1 MGAGVL
7 DSVPHVCIARA
18 FTTKQYP
25 IPETL
30 ASLGFLNLHLGEES
44 RQNQVGDVIYPFP
57 KVC

>member
-1 MGAGVL
+1 MEQ
-7 DSVPHVCIARA
+7 C
-18 FTTKQYP
+18 P